1 MIQGNPESV
10 KSVLMPDGWL
20 FFPSPP
26 GTREVSAF
34 SPIYNKVE
42 ESGRI
47 LSLAD
52 GIWPDLS
59 HDGWN
64 ETESV
69 RTGLWPVSARHKTGD
84 RRNPARQCINF
95 IVMYVE
101 TKSVC
106 LQKYEFSYDIDE
118 KHILKNAM
126 GCRSLPK
133 CPVSLLP
140 LCILLHIKVFFTR
153 YEAMPF
159 HEDCRREQKEG
170 QADSSGCGIGM
181 MLNGWMT
188 RQASTVSISE
198 YTNRTHPYSLNSYTT
213 WNAESSKSTLQ
224 PRFYRS
230 LW

>member
-1 MIQGNPESV
+1 MTRLIPWWVEWNGVGSYRSV
-10 KSVLMPDGWL
+10 TCIG
-20 FFPSPP
+20 
-26 GTREVSAF
+26 
-34 SPIYNKVE
+34 
-42 ESGRI
+42 
-47 LSLAD
+47 
-52 GIWPDLS
+52 
-59 HDGWN
+59 
-64 ETESV
+64 
-69 RTGLWPVSARHKTGD
+69 KTQD
-84 RRNPARQCINF
+84 RRQKESCQAVYKLYSHVCWNQVCMPAKVRI
-95 IVMYVE
+95 
-101 TKSVC
+101 
-106 LQKYEFSYDIDE
+106 SYDIDE

-133 CPVSLLP
+133 CPFSLLP
-140 LCILLHIKVFFTR
+140 LCILLHIKVFFAR

-198 YTNRTHPYSLNSYTT
+198 YTNRTHPYSLSSYTT